1 MLQLF
6 QMMALLGP
14 KKNMNKSPSINVI
27 DKIVSLCKRRGFIFP
42 DSEIYGGLANTW
54 DFGPLGV
61 EFKNNIKK
69 AWWRKIITERDD
81 VVGLDSAII
90 INPKAWE
97 ASGHVSGFSDPLVEC
112 KSCHTRFK
120 FDDLMKGKYGEVSM
134 KDGFPHCPLCGGE
147 LTEEKKFNLMF
158 KTFLGPVEDKSHLAY
173 LRPET
178 AQGIF
183 INFKQI
189 LASSRQKLPFGIA
202 QIGKSFRNEI
212 TPGNFIFRTREF
224 EQMELEYF
232 VKPKESAKWY
242 QYWQKERL
250 NWYLDLGIKKEHLRL
265 REHTK
270 EELAHYALS
279 CADIE
284 YQFPFSNNDGW
295 GELEGIAN
303 RTDYDLKNHQNHS
316 GKDLSYFDE
325 ETKENYLPF
334 VIEPSGGVERSLLA
348 FLIDSYHEEK
358 DKDGEIRVVLK
369 LSPQLA
375 PVKVAVLPLL
385 KNNSDL
391 VKLAKDIYENLKL
404 SLNALVDYDEV
415 GSIGRRYR
423 RQDEVGTPWCLTID
437 HQSLE
442 DKTITIRERDT
453 MAQERIK
460 IENIEK
466 LITERLK

>member
-1 MLQLF
+1 M
-6 QMMALLGP
+6 
-14 KKNMNKSPSINVI
+14 

-61 EFKNNIKK
+61 ELKNNIKK
-69 AWWRKIITERDD
+69 AWWQKMVIERDD

-90 INPKAWE
+90 INPKVWE
-97 ASGHVSGFSDPLVEC
+97 ASGHVSGFADPLVEC

-120 FDDLMKGKYGEVSM
+120 FDDLMNGKYGEVSL
-134 KDGFPHCPLCGGE
+134 KDGYPHCPLCGGE

-158 KTFLGPVEDKSHLAY
+158 ETFLGPVDDKGHLAY

-189 LASSRQKLPFGIA
+189 LSASRQKIPFGIA
-202 QIGKSFRNEI
+202 QIGKAFRNEI

-224 EQMELEYF
+224 EQMEMEYF
-232 VKPKESAKWY
+232 IKPSEDKKWY
-242 QYWQKERL
+242 EYWQKERIK
-250 NWYLDLGIKKEHLRL
+250 WYLALGLKKDKVRL

-270 EELAHYALS
+270 QELAHYAKS
-279 CADIE
+279 CVDIE
-284 YQFPFSNNDGW
+284 YQFPFMNEEGW

-316 GKDLSYFDE
+316 GKDLSYFDDDN
-325 ETKENYLPF
+325 KENYLPY
-334 VIEPSGGVERSLLA
+334 VIEPSAGVERSLLA
-348 FLIDSYHEEK
+348 FLLDAYQEEK
-358 DKDGEIRVVLK
+358 DETGETRLVLK
-369 LSPQLA
+369 LNPQLS
-375 PVKVAVLPLL
+375 PIKVAVFPLL
-385 KNNSDL
+385 KNNQEL
-391 VKLAKDIYENLKL
+391 VGLAQKIYQDLKL
-404 SLNALVDYDEV
+404 SLNALIDYDEV

-423 RQDEVGTPWCLTID
+423 RQDEIGTPWCLTID

-442 DKTITIRERDT
+442 DKTVTIRDRDT
-453 MAQERIK
+453 MKQERIK
-460 IENIEK
+460 IEEIAPFITEK
-466 LITERLK
+466 LKNF

>member
-1 MLQLF
+1 M
-6 QMMALLGP
+6 
-14 KKNMNKSPSINVI
+14 

-61 EFKNNIKK
+61 ELKNNIKK
-69 AWWRKIITERDD
+69 AWWQKMVIERDD

-90 INPKAWE
+90 INPKVWE
-97 ASGHVSGFSDPLVEC
+97 ASGHVSGFADPLVEC

-120 FDDLMKGKYGEVSM
+120 FDDLMNGKYGEVSL
-134 KDGFPHCPLCGGE
+134 KDGYPHCPLCGGE

-158 KTFLGPVEDKSHLAY
+158 KTFLGPVDDKGHLAY

-189 LASSRQKLPFGIA
+189 LSASRQKIPFGIA
-202 QIGKSFRNEI
+202 QIGKAFRNEI

-224 EQMELEYF
+224 EQMEMEYF
-232 VKPKESAKWY
+232 IKPSEDKKWY
-242 QYWQKERL
+242 EYWQKERIK
-250 NWYLDLGIKKEHLRL
+250 WYLALGLKKDKVRL

-270 EELAHYALS
+270 QELAHYAKS
-279 CADIE
+279 CVDIE
-284 YQFPFSNNDGW
+284 YQFPFMNEEGW

-316 GKDLSYFDE
+316 GKDLSYFDDDN
-325 ETKENYLPF
+325 KENYLPY
-334 VIEPSGGVERSLLA
+334 VIEPSAGVERSLLA
-348 FLIDSYHEEK
+348 FLLDAYQEEK
-358 DKDGEIRVVLK
+358 DETGETRLVLK
-369 LSPQLA
+369 LNPQLS
-375 PVKVAVLPLL
+375 PIKVAVFPLL
-385 KNNSDL
+385 KNNQEL
-391 VKLAKDIYENLKL
+391 VGLAQKIYQDLKL
-404 SLNALVDYDEV
+404 SLNALIDYDEV

-423 RQDEVGTPWCLTID
+423 RQDEIGTPWCLTID

-442 DKTITIRERDT
+442 DKTVTIRDRDT
-453 MAQERIK
+453 MKQERIK
-460 IENIEK
+460 IEEIAPFITEK
-466 LITERLK
+466 LKNF